1 MVQTSSLVSG
11 PVHSTCLTVSFRIV
25 NPMWQSTSPYPQF
38 QSENSYRTASVTWAC
53 RFLFTRSQTTNIHFH
68 SGWRITSHLPGKKQ
82 TAVEH
87 NRKKNKEESRYEKH
101 NNTTKLDNS
110 QLLHPHDKTGE
121 IYDVMYSHA
130 QKIWRFRQFICVY
143 LFQYLSESIAD
154 ENPSPLNIKPCS

>member
-1 MVQTSSLVSG
+1 MAQTSSLVSG

-25 NPMWQSTSPYPQF
+25 NPMWQPTSPYPQF
-38 QSENSYRTASVTWAC
+38 QSENSYRTASVTWTC
-53 RFLFTRSQTTNIHFH
+53 RFLFTLSQTNIHFH

-82 TAVEH
+82 TAVEY

-130 QKIWRFRQFICVY
+130 QKIWWSRQFICAY
-143 LFQYLSESIAD
+143 FSISQKA
-154 ENPSPLNIKPCS
+154 LLMKIQVL